1 MEWYACPTSSTGIYM
16 NNKELSA
23 FELLPKRHWIALG
36 LTCLFIAASLILI
49 PVQQELERRTFAY
62 QVPMPEAKEDTPA
75 MAALNWDM
83 KQVKPGNTLAQL
95 FQSNGLT
102 SKELFLLT
110 QTKHGKSLNQI
121 HPGDKIG
128 FRISD
133 DSLDSFR
140 LEKSQFE
147 SYEFRL
153 TQDGFM
159 SEHIVLEPEMAD
171 TFAQGTINSSLFES
185 GLEAGLSNNVIMKL
199 ATIFGWD
206 VDFALDIRE
215 GDNFSLIYQE
225 KYLKGEKV
233 GDGEILVARF
243 QNKGKTYTAVRFEDD
258 HGNGQYFT
266 PAGLSMRKTFLRS
279 PVDFTRI
286 SSKFNLKRKHP
297 ILHKIR
303 AHKGVDYA
311 ARRGTPIKAA
321 GDGKVIFA
329 GRKGG
334 YGRVLILKHGSAYTT
349 LYAHLNAFGR
359 GVRVGKRVRQ
369 GQVVAYVGSSGLAS
383 GPHLHYEFRLNGIV
397 RDPLTVKLPHAK
409 PIDKNKKERFMHYAQ
424 VMVMRLE
431 SHLFGD
437 YFASR

>member
-1 MEWYACPTSSTGIYM
+1 MLCLAHKNTGISM
-16 NNKELSA
+16 NNKEISA

-36 LTCLFIAASLILI
+36 LACLFVAAFLVLI
-49 PVQQELERRTFAY
+49 PVQQELERRTYAY
-62 QVPMPEAKEDTPA
+62 QVPVPVSTSESDTVDQPK
-75 MAALNWDM
+75 WDM
-83 KQVKPGNTLAQL
+83 GKIKPGNTLAQL
-95 FQSNGLT
+95 FKDQGL
-102 SKELFLLT
+102 SSRELYQLT
-110 QTKHGKSLNQI
+110 QTEHGDTLNQL
-121 HPGDKIG
+121 HLSDKIG
-128 FRISD
+128 FDIKADALSH
-133 DSLDSFR
+133 FR

-147 SYEFRL
+147 SYEFYL
-153 TQDGFM
+153 TNEGFK
-159 SEHIVLEPEMAD
+159 SEHILLEPELVE
-171 TFAQGTINSSLFES
+171 TFTQGTITSSLFET
-185 GLEAGLSNNVIMKL
+185 GLESGMSNNLIMKL

-225 KYLKGEKV
+225 EFLKGTKV
-233 GDGEILVARF
+233 GDGNILVARF
-243 QNKGKTYTAVRFEDD
+243 QNKGKTYTAVRYEDD
-258 HGNGQYFT
+258 KGNGQYFT
-266 PAGLSMRKTFLRS
+266 PDGLSMRKTFLRS

-286 SSKFNLKRKHP
+286 SSRFNLKRKHP

-359 GVRVGKRVRQ
+359 GVRVGKRVNQ

-383 GPHLHYEFRLNGIV
+383 GPHLHYEFRLNGVV

-409 PIDKNKKERFMHYAQ
+409 PIDSKQKERFIHYAQ

-431 SHLFGD
+431 SHLFGS

>member
-1 MEWYACPTSSTGIYM
+1 M

-62 QVPMPEAKEDTPA
+62 QLPVPETNESDNVITS
-75 MAALNWDM
+75 LNWDM
-83 KQVKPGNTLAQL
+83 KEVKTGNTLAQL

-110 QTKHGKSLNQI
+110 QTEHGKSLDQI
-121 HPGDKIG
+121 HPGDKVG
-128 FRISD
+128 FQVESGALIR
-133 DSLDSFR
+133 FR
-140 LEKSQFE
+140 LEKSLFE
-147 SYEFRL
+147 SYEFYL
-153 TQDGFM
+153 ADTNFS
-159 SEHIVLEPEMAD
+159 SEQIILKPELVE

-185 GLEAGLSNNVIMKL
+185 GIEAGMSNNLIMKL

-225 KYLKGEKV
+225 KYLKGQKV

-243 QNKGKTYTAVRFEDD
+243 HNKGKTYTAVRFEDD
-258 HGNGQYFT
+258 KGNGQYFT
-266 PAGLSMRKTFLRS
+266 PTGLSMRKTFLRS

-334 YGRVLILKHGSAYTT
+334 YGRVLILKHGSAYST

-359 GVRVGKRVRQ
+359 GVRVGKKVRQ

-409 PIDKNKKERFMHYAQ
+409 PIDTKKKERFIHYAQ